1 MGEGGADELASWIGR
16 AREVEDELT
25 APAMRRLAA
34 LLDREGVPLAHGTP
48 VPPHW
53 IAVLFDDATPQS
65 RLGPDGVALKGEF
78 LPPVALPRRML
89 AGRRLNFHDTP
100 PRIGDV
106 LIRRSEITAITP
118 KEGRTGRLVFVTVR
132 HTIRG
137 PAGVVAVEEQ
147 DIVYRE
153 AATAAAGGKPASAG
167 GATVED
173 RPEAAWKEDF
183 ATDPVMLF
191 RYSAL
196 GYNGHRIHY
205 DLAYAR
211 DVEGYPGLVV
221 NGGLSTL
228 MLIEAGLR
236 RTGAAALRRYAARTL
251 KPLICGRPARLC
263 GTAPDGRGAALLW
276 VEDDTGATALRLE
289 VEYAA

>member
-1 MGEGGADELASWIGR
+1 MSEGGTDGLAGWIGR

-34 LLDREGVPLAHGTP
+34 LLDREGVPLARGTP

-53 IAVLFDDATPQS
+53 IAVLFDDAAPQS

-78 LPPVALPRRML
+78 LPPVELPRRML
-89 AGRRLNFHDTP
+89 AGRRVAFHDAP
-100 PRIGDV
+100 PRIGDALV
-106 LIRRSEITAITP
+106 RRSEIAAITP
-118 KEGRTGRLVFVTVR
+118 KQGRSGRLVFVTVR
-132 HTIRG
+132 HTVRG
-137 PAGVVAVEEQ
+137 PLGVVAVEEQ

-153 AATAAAGGKPASAG
+153 AAAAASGGGAAG
-167 GATVED
+167 AGATVED
-173 RPEAAWKEDF
+173 RPDAAWEEEF
-183 ATDPVMLF
+183 RTDPVMLF

-196 GYNGHRIHY
+196 GFNGHRIHY

-211 DVEGYPGLVV
+211 EVEGYPGLVV

-236 RTGAAALRRYAARTL
+236 HAGAKALRRYGARTL
-251 KPLICGRPARLC
+251 RPLICGRLARLC
-263 GTAPDGRGAALLW
+263 GTAPDARGAALLW
-276 VEDDTGATALRLE
+276 AEDDTGATALRLE
-289 VEYAA
+289 AEYAA

>member
-1 MGEGGADELASWIGR
+1 MEDLAGWIGR

-34 LLDREGVPLAHGTP
+34 LLDREAVPLARGEA
-48 VPPHW
+48 VLPHW
-53 IAVLFDDATPQS
+53 IAVLFDDAAPQS
-65 RLGPDGVALKGEF
+65 RLGPDGAALKGEF
-78 LPPVALPRRML
+78 LPPVPLPRRML
-89 AGRRLNFHDTP
+89 AGRRIRYAAP
-100 PRIGDV
+100 PRIGDALV
-106 LIRRSEITAITP
+106 RRSEIAAITP
-118 KEGRTGRLVFVTVR
+118 KQGRSGRLVFVTVR

-153 AATAAAGGKPASAG
+153 AATASGGRPAGPGGDRAEPWPA
-167 GATVED
+167 
-173 RPEAAWKEDF
+173 AAWQEEF
-183 ATDPVMLF
+183 RTDPVLLF

-196 GYNGHRIHY
+196 GFNGHRIHY

-211 DVEGYPGLVV
+211 EIEGYPGLVV

-236 RTGAAALRRYAARTL
+236 RAGAAMLRRYAARTL
-251 KPLICGRPARLC
+251 RPLICGRPARLL
-263 GTAPDGRGAALLW
+263 GTAPDAHGAALLW
-276 VEDDTGATALRLE
+276 VEDESGAPALRLE